1 LTLFGSKRKKAKKT
15 LHWSKEVT
23 RVPEEVKGVA
33 PYNANNSE
41 INAISFII
49 QQAIREQVNT
59 CIVCKVVARSGAYV
73 DVLPLVTQISGKGE
87 AIQPTTLYKLPYMR
101 YHAGIAAVILDPV
114 PGDIGLACFA
124 SKDCSNVKTGTS
136 SPQQPGSFRG
146 NTMANGFYIG
156 GFLNQ
161 PPTVSIELTQGGA
174 VNIVAPA
181 GVNISGGNVTVSAD
195 VIASGISLVNH
206 IHTGD
211 SGGTTSPPIG

>member
-1 LTLFGSKRKKAKKT
+1 MA
-15 LHWSKEVT
+15 
-23 RVPEEVKGVA
+23 EETVKGVA
-33 PYNANNSE
+33 NYNVNNSE
-41 INAISFII
+41 YNAISFLV

-59 CIVCKVVARSGAYV
+59 CIVCKVVKRSGAYV

-87 AIQPTTLYKLPYMR
+87 AVQPTTLYKLPYMR

-114 PGDIGLACFA
+114 PGDIGLAVFA

-136 SPQQPGSFRG
+136 TPQQPGSFRG

-161 PPTVSIELTQGGA
+161 PPSTFVELQQSGEIVITAPGGLTVNGNITVNGSQTLTGDC
-174 VNIVAPA
+174 VAA
-181 GVNISGGNVTVSAD
+181 
-195 VIASGISLVNH
+195 GISLNNH

>member
-1 LTLFGSKRKKAKKT
+1 M
-15 LHWSKEVT
+15 
-23 RVPEEVKGVA
+23 PEEVKGVA
-33 PYNANNSE
+33 PYNANNSDF
-41 INAISFII
+41 NAISFII

-59 CIVCKVVARSGAYV
+59 CIVCKVIARSGAYV

-87 AIQPTTLYKLPYMR
+87 AVQPTTLYKLPYMR

-136 SPQQPGSFRG
+136 LPQQPGSFRG

-161 PPTVSIELTQGGA
+161 APSTFVELKQSGEIVITAPSGLTINGDITVNGSQTLTG
-174 VNIVAPA
+174 
-181 GVNISGGNVTVSAD
+181 D
-195 VIASGISLVNH
+195 CIAAGISLDNH

>member
-1 LTLFGSKRKKAKKT
+1 M
-15 LHWSKEVT
+15 
-23 RVPEEVKGVA
+23 PEEVKGVA
-33 PYNANNSE
+33 PHSANNSDF
-41 INAISFII
+41 NAISFII

-59 CIVCKVVARSGAYV
+59 CIVCKVVARLGAYV

-87 AIQPTTLYKLPYMR
+87 AVQPTTLYKLPYMR

-124 SKDCSNVKTGTS
+124 SKDCSTVKTGTS
-136 SPQQPGSFRG
+136 EPQQPGSFRG

-156 GFLNQ
+156 GFLNKA
-161 PPTVSIELTQGGA
+161 PSTFIELKQSGEIVVTAPGGLTINA
-174 VNIVAPA
+174 NITTN
-181 GVNISGGNVTVSAD
+181 GNISVNGSETLTGDCV
-195 VIASGISLVNH
+195 ASGISLVNH